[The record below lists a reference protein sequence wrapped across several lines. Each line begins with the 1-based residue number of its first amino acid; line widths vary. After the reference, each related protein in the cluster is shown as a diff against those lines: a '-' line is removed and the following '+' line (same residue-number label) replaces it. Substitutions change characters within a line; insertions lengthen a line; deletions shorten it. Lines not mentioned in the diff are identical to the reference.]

1 MKKIEDDIHNYIVDL
16 INKYRYQHFN
26 GPLNAVNIST
36 FIELSNKQDTSKIY
50 HVLTKTDMET
60 RVNCL
65 EIMKYLANPYVINNK
80 KLDCSYSLFKWDD
93 YKVFN
98 VYRQLKE
105 KDKQK
110 FWKQLLKDDIYFECL
125 SPDILLLGFK
135 LDKKYAYLRQ

>member
-1 MKKIEDDIHNYIVDL
+1 MQQTYDTLHQYIVDL

-26 GPLNAVNIST
+26 GLLNAMNVST
-36 FIELSNKQDTSKIY
+36 LVELSNQQDTSKIY
-50 HVLTKTDMET
+50 DVLTQSDMEI

-65 EIMKYLANPYVINNK
+65 EIMKYLANHYTIDNK
-80 KLDCSYSLFKWDD
+80 KPDYFYSLFKWDD
-93 YKVFN
+93 YKLLN

-125 SPDILLLGFK
+125 SPELLLLGFK
-135 LDKKYAYLRQ
+135 LDKKYAYVR